1 MSRVQAATIPW
12 AGHLVLLWAKDSM
25 ALIAKLHLI
34 LNTKKH
40 MPAKIVHIMVCY
52 LKKNPKQTRN
62 TNVADLNTMCKEHL
76 INTTYKYTICISRKK
91 HSASNTKITQLVGVT
106 YAIIT

>member
-1 MSRVQAATIPW
+1 MSRVQAATRPW

-25 ALIAKLHLI
+25 ALIAELNLI

-52 LKKNPKQTRN
+52 KKKPTTQNA
-62 TNVADLNTMCKEHL
+62 ADLVLNTMCKEHL
-76 INTTYKYTICISRKK
+76 INTTYKYTICICRKK
-91 HSASNTKITQLVGVT
+91 HRASNTKITQLVGVT

>member
-1 MSRVQAATIPW
+1 MYH
-12 AGHLVLLWAKDSM
+12 GLLQ
-25 ALIAKLHLI
+25 
-34 LNTKKH
+34 KK
-40 MPAKIVHIMVCY
+40 PQQ
-52 LKKNPKQTRN
+52 PRN

-76 INTTYKYTICISRKK
+76 INTTYKYTICICRKK

>member
-1 MSRVQAATIPW
+1 
-12 AGHLVLLWAKDSM
+12 M
-25 ALIAKLHLI
+25 ASIAELHLI

-40 MPAKIVHIMVCY
+40 KPAKIVHIMVCY
-52 LKKNPKQTRN
+52 RKKEPR
-62 TNVADLNTMCKEHL
+62 NTMCKEHW
-76 INTTYKYTICISRKK
+76 INTTYKYTICICRKK